1 MRRGSVT
8 QITIAAIGTLL
19 WAAAMLLPRP
29 PEARAQSALVPHFDA
44 GGAVNPVAAEVR
56 DIILQNR
63 TVDREFECLAL
74 NVYFE
79 SRGEPLAGQYAVA
92 AVTLNRVVHPAFPD
106 SICQVV
112 MQGAELGRNKCQFS
126 WVCDRY
132 GDRPRNDG
140 AWERAKQVAF
150 TTLFLDQPDPTGGAL
165 YFHTMWVRPNWSRI
179 MLKVGRIG
187 GHMFYREPVSADN
200 ESSRSP
206 S

>member
-8 QITIAAIGTLL
+8 QITIAAIGALL
-19 WAAAMLLPRP
+19 WAAAMLLPTS
-29 PEARAQSALVPHFDA
+29 PEARAQSALSPHFDA
-44 GGAVNPVAAEVR
+44 RGAANPVAAEVR
-56 DIILQNR
+56 DIVLQRWNL
-63 TVDREFECLAL
+63 DREFECLAL

-92 AVTLNRVVHPAFPD
+92 AVTLNRVVHPDFPD

-112 MQGAELGRNKCQFS
+112 MQGAELGRNRCQFS

-132 GDRPRNDG
+132 GNRPRNDD
-140 AWERAKQVAF
+140 AWENAKQVAF

-165 YFHTMWVRPNWSRI
+165 YFHTAWVRPNWSRI

-187 GHMFYREPVSADN
+187 GHLFYREPVSAENAID
-200 ESSRSP
+200 RSA

>member
-8 QITIAAIGTLL
+8 RITSAGIGAIFWAASTLL
-19 WAAAMLLPRP
+19 PIA
-29 PEARAQSALVPHFDA
+29 PEARAQSALRPHFEA
-44 GGAVNPVAAEVR
+44 GGSANPVAAEVR
-56 DIILQNR
+56 DMLLKR
-63 TVDREFECLAL
+63 RDLDKELECLAL

-79 SRGEPLAGQYAVA
+79 SRGEPAAGQYAVA
-92 AVTLNRVVHPAFPD
+92 SVTLNRVMHPTFPD
-106 SICQVV
+106 SICAVV
-112 MQGAELGRNKCQFS
+112 MQGAELGSNRCQFS

-132 GDRPRNDG
+132 GNRPRGDA

-150 TTLFLDQPDPTGGAL
+150 ATLFLDQPDPTGGAL
-165 YFHTMWVRPNWSRI
+165 YFHSTWVRPNWSRI

-187 GHMFYREPVSADN
+187 GHLFYREPVSADN

>member
-1 MRRGSVT
+1 MRRASVT
-8 QITIAAIGTLL
+8 QMTIAAIGALL
-19 WAAAMLLPRP
+19 WATAMLLPRP
-29 PEARAQSALVPHFDA
+29 PEARAQSALMPHFDA

-56 DIILQNR
+56 DIVLQNR
-63 TVDREFECLAL
+63 NVDREFECLAL

-92 AVTLNRVVHPAFPD
+92 AVTLNRVVHPAFPH

-112 MQGAELGRNKCQFS
+112 MQGSELGRNRCQFS

-132 GDRPRNDG
+132 GNRPRDND
-140 AWERAKQVAF
+140 AWENAKQVAF

-165 YFHTMWVRPNWSRI
+165 YFHTAWVRPNWSRI

-187 GHMFYREPVSADN
+187 GHLFYREPVSAENAID
-200 ESSRSP
+200 RSA

>member
-8 QITIAAIGTLL
+8 PITSAGIGAIFWAVATLL
-19 WAAAMLLPRP
+19 PTA
-29 PEARAQSALVPHFDA
+29 PEARAQSALMPHFEV
-44 GGAVNPVAAEVR
+44 GGSANPVAAEVR
-56 DIILQNR
+56 DMLIKRRNL
-63 TVDREFECLAL
+63 DKELECLAL

-79 SRGEPLAGQYAVA
+79 SRGEPMAGQYAVA
-92 AVTLNRVVHPAFPD
+92 SVTLNRVMHPTFPD
-106 SICQVV
+106 SICGVV
-112 MQGAELGRNKCQFS
+112 MQGAEMGRNRCQFS

-132 GDRPRNDG
+132 GNQPRSDA

-150 TTLFLDQPDPTGGAL
+150 ATLFLDQPDPTGGAI
-165 YFHTMWVRPNWSRI
+165 YFHSTWVRPNWSRI

-187 GHMFYREPVSADN
+187 GHLFYREPVSADN